1 MGASTS
7 TFASPG
13 DTKDAVDSEAS
24 PEATPSELA
33 RVSSPSRHDAD
44 RVVNSA
50 ACSLDDASLSNQADG
65 PCRKRTTIDSLPE
78 EVLVKVL
85 AAVSSTAENPAEVV
99 SPSMTCRR
107 WKRASQDR
115 DVLCSTSRGGVA
127 VRARQWSI
135 GAFIFLRRLSE
146 NGCLEACF
154 MLAMILFYCIPEAQF
169 EGGRLLMHSARQG
182 HAASLH
188 AASIL
193 SFNGSGLGQQHKDV
207 KVGVALCA
215 RAAALGHTE
224 AMRELGHCLLDG
236 YGVRQDVQ
244 EGWRMLLEAQAAEL
258 SPINS
263 PHLSAL
269 ASLIASAK
277 RKSDVDSSVAA
288 KRPRSLDSFGNVAA
302 VGCAEQEAAVQAL
315 LGVESKGAF
324 TKHGMPV
331 SPGGGA
337 NFKPP
342 SVFRVDA
349 SACGPSV
356 TLAPK
361 KAAAPAAAA
370 WTSPLEATKFA
381 RPARQVRQARRQ
393 ARMPSQELQDSQSQ
407 HLEGK
412 TAVMLKLLAA
422 LKAGSFKLT
431 AESIAK
437 LQPILSS
444 VQTSLLPSAAHPA
457 HVFVKDWF
465 AVRAAKECGK
475 SAACSDL
482 GSAKDMA
489 ALGLDA
495 MGEATL
501 GVCNRESC
509 GRPEKRALEFWRCS
523 TCWSARYCS
532 RSCQLHDWHARHG
545 AECCAQFSVA
555 GGAAAFVAAGISADA
570 GGVRLAS

>member
-13 DTKDAVDSEAS
+13 DPKDAVDINESR
-24 PEATPSELA
+24 PENTQPELA
-33 RVSSPSRHDAD
+33 RASIPSHHDVDRAD
-44 RVVNSA
+44 NSA
-50 ACSLDDASLSNQADG
+50 SCLLDRTLLSNQSDG

-85 AAVSSTAENPAEVV
+85 AAVSSTAESPAEVV
-99 SPSMTCRR
+99 APSMTCRR
-107 WKRASQDR
+107 WKRASQDK
-115 DVLCSTSRGGVA
+115 DVMCSTSRGGVA

-135 GAFIFLRRLSE
+135 GAFTFLRRLSE

-169 EGGRLLMHSARQG
+169 EGGRLLMYSSRQG

-193 SFNGSGLGQQHKDV
+193 SFNGSGLGQQSKDI

-258 SPINS
+258 SPES
-263 PHLSAL
+263 SSHVSSLSSLL
-269 ASLIASAK
+269 ASGGK
-277 RKSDVDSSVAA
+277 RKSEADSGVAA
-288 KRPRSLDSFGNVAA
+288 KKMRGFDPLGNVAA

-315 LGVESKGAF
+315 LGVESKDAF
-324 TKHGMPV
+324 SKNGMPV
-331 SPGGGA
+331 SPAGV
-337 NFKPP
+337 NSRPP
-342 SVFRVDA
+342 FVFRVDA
-349 SACGPSV
+349 SACGQPAG
-356 TLAPK
+356 LPPK
-361 KAAAPAAAA
+361 KPAAPVAA

-393 ARMPSQELQDSQSQ
+393 ARNPLQDSQAQ
-407 HLEGK
+407 HLQGK
-412 TAVMLKLLAA
+412 TAVVLKLLAA

-444 VQTSLLPSAAHPA
+444 VQTSLRATAVHPA
-457 HVFVKDWF
+457 HVFVRDWF
-465 AVRAAKECGK
+465 AARAAKKCEKSTACGD
-475 SAACSDL
+475 SASVKDAVGDAGL
-482 GSAKDMA
+482 GF
-489 ALGLDA
+489 
-495 MGEATL
+495 
-501 GVCNRESC
+501 CNRESC

-523 TCWSARYCS
+523 TCWNARYCS
-532 RSCQLHDWHARHG
+532 RSCQLHDWHAKHG
-545 AECCAQFSVA
+545 AECCAQASVA
-555 GGAAAFVAAGISADA
+555 AGAAAFAGVISAE
-570 GGVRLAS
+570 GGDVRLAPLH